1 LIIDIVLV
9 IIIAIIALVA
19 SRFIPNEE
27 AIKSNKTE
35 TYKSNVKLIYG
46 AGVGSII
53 VGVLLLVFYAIEK
66 DYQLLIN
73 LGKIVVLMVIGIGL
87 INKNF
92 KISKTVSAFE
102 GTVPIASA
110 PAMGTVEAGVV
121 TPTNVVGVTPAVQTQ
136 AQVTTVQSVQAQPQ
150 TVVQP
155 QVAAQQIGIK
165 GGGAV
170 PAQTQMVAAQPQPA
184 PQPKIIVIK
193 CPKCQGAMQ
202 INTALLGQKMKCP
215 HCGIEGR
222 IG

>member
-1 LIIDIVLV
+1 MIIDIVLV
-9 IIIAIIALVA
+9 FIIVAIALVA
-19 SRFIPNEE
+19 SHFIPNKE
-27 AIKSNKTE
+27 AIKNNE
-35 TYKSNVKLIYG
+35 TGPYKSKVWLIYMAG
-46 AGVGSII
+46 AGSIT

-92 KISKTVSAFE
+92 KISKTVSAFD

-110 PAMGTVEAGVV
+110 PAMDTVEAGVV
-121 TPTNVVGVTPAVQTQ
+121 TPTTVAAVIPAVQ
-136 AQVTTVQSVQAQPQ
+136 AGPAQPQ

-155 QVAAQQIGIK
+155 QVTAQQIGIK
-165 GGGAV
+165 GGQQIGIKGVQTAPV
-170 PAQTQMVAAQPQPA
+170 QTQVIAQPQPA
-184 PQPKIIVIK
+184 QQPKIIVIK

-202 INTALLGQKMKCP
+202 INTAMLGQKMKCP
-215 HCGIEGR
+215 HCGVEGR